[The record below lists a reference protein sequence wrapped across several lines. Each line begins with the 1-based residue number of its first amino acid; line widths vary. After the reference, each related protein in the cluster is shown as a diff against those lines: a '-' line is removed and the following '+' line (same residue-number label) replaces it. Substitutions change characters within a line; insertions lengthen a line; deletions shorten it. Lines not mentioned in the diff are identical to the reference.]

1 MRRTVRRMLQ
11 TLSWMALA
19 GTLVPAILYVTGAVT
34 LASVKTWMLAA
45 TVVWFV
51 TTPLW
56 MDRHEARSG
65 PTAND
70 HN

>member
-19 GTLVPAILYVTGAVT
+19 GTLLPAILYVAGVVT
-34 LASVKTWMLAA
+34 LSSVKAWMLAA
-45 TVVWFV
+45 TIVWFV

-56 MDRHEARSG
+56 MDRQEGA
-65 PTAND
+65 
-70 HN
+70 